1 MVIAMEQL
9 GSVGYAVVMALVDD
23 DLLAIVAA
31 CVLLADDVGQ
41 EADLAGS
48 WILDRARLRVP
59 DLWIPN
65 FKPFVTL
72 GILRRVG
79 GSRGGRR
86 AYYRLVDAVGCK
98 LALVERGVPLEPRP
112 SASPA

>member
-1 MVIAMEQL
+1 MVMGREQL
-9 GSVGYAVVMALVDD
+9 GSVGYGVVMALVDD

-31 CVLLADDVGQ
+31 CVALADDLGQ

-48 WILDRARLRVP
+48 WILDRARMRVP

-86 AYYRLVDAVGCK
+86 AYYPLVRSGSFK
-98 LALVERGVPLEPRP
+98 PALVRRGTPPDTR
-112 SASPA
+112 SSS

>member
-1 MVIAMEQL
+1 MGIATEQI
-9 GSVGYAVVMALVDD
+9 GSVGYASVMALEDG

-31 CVLLADDVGQ
+31 YVALADELGQ

-48 WILDRARLRVP
+48 WILDRARMSIP

-65 FKPFVTL
+65 FKLFVSL

-79 GSRGGRR
+79 GSRRGRR
-86 AYYRLVDAVGCK
+86 VYYRLVDAVGSK
-98 LALVERGVPLEPRP
+98 RALVKRGVTLGTRP
-112 SASPA
+112 SASSA